1 MGLGVL
7 APSFFGF
14 SFGCTVFDCIADA
27 WYPRGYLA
35 ACCLPIFATP
45 LAAGRSPAAA
55 VYAGVT
61 VNVTYR
67 ASAVTRGAREC
78 VALVG
83 SAVGRSK
90 RPLEGRAASE
100 LSKEAAVGGGGSCDD
115 AFC

>member
-1 MGLGVL
+1 LLATSFLGV
-7 APSFFGF
+7 PC
-14 SFGCTVFDCIADA
+14 GCTGFVWIPDA
-27 WYPRGYLA
+27 GYPRGYLA
-35 ACCLPIFATP
+35 ACCLPVVADP

-61 VNVTYR
+61 VNATYW

-90 RPLEGRAASE
+90 RPLEGRAATGVSM
-100 LSKEAAVGGGGSCDD
+100 EAAAGSCND